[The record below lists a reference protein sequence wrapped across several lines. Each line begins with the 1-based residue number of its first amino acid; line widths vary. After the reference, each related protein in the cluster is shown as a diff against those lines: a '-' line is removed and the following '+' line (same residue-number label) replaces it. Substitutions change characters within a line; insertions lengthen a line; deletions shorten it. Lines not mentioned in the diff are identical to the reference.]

1 MGFHIPLQSTDTFV
15 QAMLDMRAL
24 CEPYAAKAG

>member
-1 MGFHIPLQSTDTFV
+1 MGFHVPLQSTDTFV

-24 CEPYAAKAG
+24 CDAFERTG